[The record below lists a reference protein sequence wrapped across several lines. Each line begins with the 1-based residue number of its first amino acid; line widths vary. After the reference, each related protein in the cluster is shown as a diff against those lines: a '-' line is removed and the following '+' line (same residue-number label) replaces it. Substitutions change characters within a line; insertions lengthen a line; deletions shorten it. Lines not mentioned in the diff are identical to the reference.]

1 MGLFSLNWFKSQKEK
16 QLEELQHQ
24 IEVKRLENTLER
36 LDQKEK
42 SIFQTSTSTASGT
55 WCPVINIPAGESSY
69 QTSHSVP
76 VSKPYTNIK
85 MVNDVLTVVLNDG
98 SIITKSNANAEDFT
112 KARECR
118 TEACLLTLVG
128 SAEIVKEK
136 KEAEAAYEKAKNIQR
151 GAEYLSKFKDFEMK
165 HGSLYLKG
173 INRSIPPLMVEKF
186 LEIMGEYSYN
196 GEANIEEIDY
206 MVQEDDEYQ
215 GLKRFFMWC
224 CLNPRAE
231 VADKL
236 YNFLVNN
243 SFRITKQGFFV
254 ALRNVVTLH
263 GSNELVHFVSN
274 AYNKVKAVWKKS
286 PNDYT
291 VFLKDGEYKMVHK
304 SVFEELEPCTLCDGS
319 GYVPYHEEDDW
330 FEGYTNCNDGDNVE
344 CPECSGSGTVYKHCE
359 EEYGEEIGNLT
370 ELYLDL
376 PNRAENRFTD
386 AHTRTFD
393 IRIGRAVSM
402 DPGKCRWNT
411 DDCGAEGLHFTSD
424 EIHYVGCGDTSV
436 LVLINPMKVVGIGQ
450 SKGRCWEYLPIM
462 TVPREEATEIL
473 HDLEFDTLEL
483 DESYA
488 IRELENLAEK
498 AKEGFTAEAKKYD
511 FNLPALSTVEV
522 LSIVKSLD
530 EIKQE
535 ISKRIVNID

>member
-1 MGLFSLNWFKSQKEK
+1 MLSLKWFKSAIERTIEK
-16 QLEELQHQ
+16 VVENKIEQAFNQLDNEEGAQAPSY
-24 IEVKRLENTLER
+24 N
-36 LDQKEK
+36 
-42 SIFQTSTSTASGT
+42 SAFNPNANWNSTSICTGPT
-55 WCPVINIPAGESSY
+55 SY
-69 QTSHSVP
+69 T
-76 VSKPYTNIK
+76 KPYLNIK
-85 MVNDVLTVVLNDG
+85 MVNDTLTIVLNDG
-98 SIITKSNANAEDFT
+98 NIITKTPANADDFT
-112 KARECR
+112 KAKTCT
-118 TEACLLTLVG
+118 TEACLLNLVG
-128 SAEIVKEK
+128 SPEIQSERRKA
-136 KEAEAAYEKAKNIQR
+136 EAEYEKAKAIQR
-151 GAEYLSKFKDFEMK
+151 GAEYLATLKEFEMK
-165 HGSLYLKG
+165 NGSLYLKG
-173 INRSIPPLMVEKF
+173 INRSLPPLLVEEF
-186 LEIMGEYSYN
+186 LEVVGKHN
-196 GEANIEEIDY
+196 GTDN
-206 MVQEDDEYQ
+206 DEFQ
-215 GLKRFFMWC
+215 ALHRFFMWC

-236 YNFLVNN
+236 FNFLKKNA
-243 SFRITKQGFFV
+243 FGITKQGFFV

-263 GSNELVHFVSN
+263 GSTELVHFVSN

-291 VFLKDGEYKMVHK
+291 VFFQNGEYKMVHK
-304 SVFEELEPCTLCDGS
+304 SIFEELEPCTFCDGS
-319 GYVPYHEEDDW
+319 GSIPCEGEECGEEWLGWDDS
-330 FEGYTNCNDGDNVE
+330 CE

-359 EEYGEEIGNLT
+359 SQYGEEIGNLT

-393 IRIGRAVSM
+393 IRIGRPVDM
-402 DPGKCRWNT
+402 DPGACRWNT

-436 LVLINPMKVVGIGQ
+436 LVLINPMKVVGIGE

-473 HDLEFDTLEL
+473 HDLDFDTLEL

-488 IRELENLAEK
+488 IRELQNLAEK

-511 FNLPALSTVEV
+511 FNLPALSAVEV
-522 LSIVKSLD
+522 YTIVKSLD